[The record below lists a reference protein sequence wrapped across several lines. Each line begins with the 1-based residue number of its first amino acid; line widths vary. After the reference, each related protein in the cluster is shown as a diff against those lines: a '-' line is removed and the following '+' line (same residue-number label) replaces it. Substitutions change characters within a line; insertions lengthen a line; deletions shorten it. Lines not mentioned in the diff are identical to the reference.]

1 MRFLRNNWF
10 VLGLVGAFLCAVLCA
25 QELRSIDPM
34 GSVRARIRDLI
45 VVIIFLAIGSSLPS
59 ERILGSMLRPRL
71 YVVTQLTIFVFV
83 PLLMAGFTLVPE
95 WVLGIQLFP
104 ASITTGLLALS
115 VLPTTGSSCVV
126 FTQAAQGNTI
136 AATVNSTL
144 SNIVGVLV
152 SPLLL
157 SLLLNTGGR
166 ALPIDR
172 LVVVLVGL
180 TRQMVLPL
188 LIGQMLRAFL
198 IRMIRPPDR
207 FLREAT
213 SAMIV
218 AVVFLSTG
226 IALDGGYTVTGDTV
240 SAVLFLLLFYPSL
253 VAVVALL
260 ARVARLDGSD
270 RSALVFTGT
279 HKTLALGIPLLSL
292 YFADQPDLL
301 SAALTPLIFY
311 HLLQLL
317 FGGLLANAIARRT
330 AE

>member
-1 MRFLRNNWF
+1 MLFAHQLR
-10 VLGLVGAFLCAVLCA
+10 L
-25 QELRSIDPM
+25 IDPT
-34 GSVRARIRDLI
+34 GSARAWLRDLI
-45 VVIIFLAIGSSLPS
+45 VVVIFMVIGTSLPS
-59 ERILGSMLRPRL
+59 EGILGRMLRPRV

-83 PLLMAGFTLVPE
+83 PSLMAAFTFLPQ
-95 WVLGIQLFP
+95 WVLGVQLFP

-126 FTQAAQGNTI
+126 FTQTARGNTI
-136 AATVNSTL
+136 AATANSTL
-144 SNIVGVLV
+144 SNIAGVLV

-166 ALPIDR
+166 TIPIDR
-172 LVVVLVGL
+172 LVDVLVGL
-180 TRQMVLPL
+180 TWQMVLPL
-188 LIGQMLRAFL
+188 LIGQTVRAFL
-198 IRMIRPPDR
+198 IRMISPPDR
-207 FLREAT
+207 LLREAT

-218 AVVFLSTG
+218 AIVFLSTG
-226 IALDGGYTVTGDTV
+226 IALDGGHTLTGDTA
-240 SAVLFLLLFYPSL
+240 SAVLFLSLFYPSL

-260 ARVARLDGSD
+260 ARVSRLDDAD
-270 RSALVFTGT
+270 RSALIFTGT

-301 SAALTPLIFY
+301 SAALAPLIVY

-317 FGGLLANAIARRT
+317 FGGLLANAIARRR